1 MNLIFE
7 KSMESLLQYFNRPSL
22 TIHRE
27 KNGWHNFRYG
37 EQIKVAIYIE
47 RFVSTPNITNF
58 DIEYLQRL
66 FSVMYLVET
75 LEKTSEST
83 LKGIDIYLSTTP
95 SELPR
100 EFYSKVPTL
109 VLEPT
114 ELYFSTVHNGEAEI
128 KILLKNGTPN
138 IVSNIWI
145 QEATI
150 EDIFLVLKK
159 IMSLKHKYY
168 PIERGSE
175 LFFRK
180 VFLPGVI
187 LFAPRSVTIDDKS
200 NAALILRTSI
210 PPETSSKDIIESL
223 VEKIGDK
230 GKIKEVNILKQ
241 PARVLP
247 QQEIHKI
254 AEETFVKI
262 YKRVPEYEWFPFPTV
277 FNDLAKVNDSILS
290 RGPNSYSDITSSNV
304 KFDVDASK
312 EFSNFISDIVQRII
326 QMEG

>member
-1 MNLIFE
+1 MNFIFE
-7 KSMESLLQYFNRPSL
+7 KSIESLLQYFNRPSL
-22 TIHRE
+22 TMHRE

-37 EQIKVAIYIE
+37 EQTKVAIYVE
-47 RFVSTPNITNF
+47 RFVSTPTITNF

-66 FSVMYLVET
+66 FSVIYLVET
-75 LEKTSEST
+75 LESTSDST
-83 LKGIDIYLSTTP
+83 LRGIDIYVSTTP

-128 KILLKNGTPN
+128 KVLLKYNTPN

-145 QEATI
+145 QEDII
-150 EDIFLVLKK
+150 EDIFLVLKR

-180 VFLPGVI
+180 VFLPGTI
-187 LFAPRSVTIDDKS
+187 LFVPRSVTIDDKS
-200 NAALILRTSI
+200 NVALILRASI

-230 GKIKEVNILKQ
+230 GKIKEVKILKQ
-241 PARVLP
+241 PVRVLP

-262 YKRVPEYEWFPFPTV
+262 YKRFPEYEWFPFSTV
-277 FNDLAKVNDSILS
+277 FNDLARVNDSILS
-290 RGPNSYSDITSSNV
+290 IGPKSYSDITSSNV
-304 KFDVDASK
+304 EFDVDVSK
-312 EFSNFISDIVQRII
+312 EFSNFISNIVQRII
-326 QMEG
+326 QMEE